1 MIYLFVFLVLVT
13 AVVAQSSAL
22 DAAKMDNL
30 TAEADELVREFND
43 SGMRITSKVR
53 TSTKGHRAQLLI
65 TQKQSEEGP
74 ERKSSALGTFS
85 LLDNIIFLL
94 EKKMRINYTAIKHRI
109 SNIVT
114 RFLSPALVPFALMQV
129 PTQEE
134 IQQALLAVET
144 RPTYRDIQYP
154 PASSTRLT
162 SDPQNP
168 ATNHQTLSNPPSP
181 FYQPQYLPAISQQR
195 SYQPQ
200 LTYLSANQYPQD
212 YEYSGVSSASQ
223 YYGNNFPRQY
233 YWPGSQYSS
242 YQPRLQQQHVP
253 QYYWQQSLQPTQQRQ
268 PSYYWDFSTGNTYY
282 DQNSVLEKY

>member
-43 SGMRITSKVR
+43 SGMRITSKIR
-53 TSTKGHRAQLLI
+53 TRLVVLLLRVIPAEIAIHRLEDPELQ
-65 TQKQSEEGP
+65 QK
-74 ERKSSALGTFS
+74 
-85 LLDNIIFLL
+85 LDNIIFLL